1 MDTIY
6 ITALGHKGNLRL
18 VVEVDV
24 PTSFTWDGLERPEQ
38 KDMKRDLPRK
48 YAVRGKYA
56 RAEEEYEFTFDID
69 SNKALEWVMMV
80 RTDKHSY
87 RVGYYFT
94 NMFLACGLPSGLQLT
109 KAGIT
114 EINQSL
120 ETILAHHEWILKG
133 HVNDAYMEYILPE
146 ELR

>member
-6 ITALGHKGNLRL
+6 ITDLLHKGNLRL

-24 PTSFTWDGLERPEQ
+24 ETTDTWEGIERPDQ
-38 KDMKRDLPRK
+38 KG
-48 YAVRGKYA
+48 AV
-56 RAEEEYEFTFDID
+56 DCNI
-69 SNKALEWVMMV
+69 ALEWVMKV
-80 RTDKHSY
+80 RTDEHSY

-114 EINQSL
+114 EINKSL

-133 HVNDAYMEYILPE
+133 RVSDTYMEFIIPE

>member
-6 ITALGHKGNLRL
+6 ITDLLHKGNLRL

-24 PTSFTWDGLERPEQ
+24 ETTDTWEGIERPDQ
-38 KDMKRDLPRK
+38 KGAVRDLPRK
-48 YAVRGKYA
+48 YVVRGKYV
-56 RAEEEYEFTFDID
+56 RAEEEYEFAFDVDCNI
-69 SNKALEWVMMV
+69 ALEWVMKV
-80 RTDKHSY
+80 RTDEHSY

-114 EINQSL
+114 EINKSL

-133 HVNDAYMEYILPE
+133 RVSDTYMEFIIPE